1 MIPITLGI
9 LTLIFSLIH
18 LIPGDPAMQIAGE
31 GARPEDVAN
40 VRKALGLDQPLWKQ
54 YVTYIGNLARGD
66 LGRSFRTNESV
77 AKEIAARYPATMQLA
92 FGAMFVALLVA
103 FPLGIISAIYRNSWI
118 DNVARF
124 FALIGVSMPSFW
136 FGPLLIIAFAI
147 NRQWFPVSGRE
158 DGLKSL
164 VLPSVTMGLAL
175 AAILTRMIRVSLADE
190 LSQLYVTTAI
200 AKGVTRGKAIFRHA
214 LKNALI
220 PVITILALQFGSLL
234 TGAIITEQI
243 FSWPGLGRLLIQS
256 ITTRDYPQVQASI
269 LVIALTYIMVNFI
282 SDLLYGV
289 VDPRI
294 KLRVMKTL
302 KRLTRNFAFTAGL
315 LLTLVLVH
323 RGASPR
329 RCSRRT
335 IRTSRTRRGGWR
347 RRRRSIRSAST
358 TSDATCSRA
367 SSSARACRC
376 GSASAW
382 SSSRR

>member
-1 MIPITLGI
+1 MTQYIIRRFLQMIPITLGI
-9 LTLIFSLIH
+9 ITLIFALIH
-18 LIPGDPAMQIAGE
+18 LIPGDPAVQIAGE
-31 GARPEDVAN
+31 GARPEDVAQ

-54 YVTYIGNLARGD
+54 YVTYLGNLAKGD
-66 LGRSFRTNESV
+66 LGRSFRTNENVST
-77 AKEIAARYPATMQLA
+77 EIRARYPATIQLA

-147 NRQWFPVSGRE
+147 NLPWFPVSGRE
-158 DGLKSL
+158 EGLKSI
-164 VLPSVTMGLAL
+164 VLPSLTMGLAL
-175 AAILTRMIRVSLADE
+175 AAILTRMIRVSLAEE
-190 LSQLYVTTAI
+190 LNQLYVTTAI
-200 AKGVTRGKAIFRHA
+200 AKGVTRSKAIFRHA

-256 ITTRDYPQVQASI
+256 INTRDYPQVQASI

-294 KLRVMKTL
+294 KLE
-302 KRLTRNFAFTAGL
+302 
-315 LLTLVLVH
+315 
-323 RGASPR
+323 
-329 RCSRRT
+329 
-335 IRTSRTRRGGWR
+335 
-347 RRRRSIRSAST
+347 
-358 TSDATCSRA
+358 
-367 SSSARACRC
+367 
-376 GSASAW
+376 
-382 SSSRR
+382 

>member
-1 MIPITLGI
+1 MTQYIVRRLLQMIPITLGI
-9 LTLIFSLIH
+9 MTLIFSLIH

-31 GARPEDVAN
+31 GARPEDVQN
-40 VRKALGLDQPLWKQ
+40 IRKSLGLDQPLWKQ
-54 YVTYIGNLARGD
+54 YVTYVGNVVRGD

-92 FGAMFVALLVA
+92 FGSMLVALLVA

-118 DNVARF
+118 DNLARF

-147 NRQWFPVSGRE
+147 NKPWFPVSGRE
-158 DGLKSL
+158 EGLKSL

-190 LSQLYVTTAI
+190 LGQLYVTTAI
-200 AKGVTRGKAIFRHA
+200 AKGVTRGRAIFRHA

-269 LVIALTYIMVNFI
+269 LVIALTYIMVNFL

-294 KLRVMKTL
+294 KLQ
-302 KRLTRNFAFTAGL
+302 
-315 LLTLVLVH
+315 
-323 RGASPR
+323 
-329 RCSRRT
+329 
-335 IRTSRTRRGGWR
+335 
-347 RRRRSIRSAST
+347 
-358 TSDATCSRA
+358 
-367 SSSARACRC
+367 
-376 GSASAW
+376 
-382 SSSRR
+382 

>member
-1 MIPITLGI
+1 MTQYIIRRLLQMIPITLGI

-40 VRKALGLDQPLWKQ
+40 VRKSLGLDQPLWKQ
-54 YVTYIGNLARGD
+54 YVTYIGNLVQGD

-77 AKEIAARYPATMQLA
+77 AKEIAARYPATMVLA
-92 FGAMFVALLVA
+92 FGSMFIALLVA

-147 NRQWFPVSGRE
+147 NRTWFPVSGRE
-158 DGLKSL
+158 EGWRSL

-175 AAILTRMIRVSLADE
+175 SAILTRMIRVSLAEE
-190 LSQLYVTTAI
+190 LNQLYVTTAV
-200 AKGVTRGKAIFRHA
+200 AKGVSRFRAIFRHA

-294 KLRVMKTL
+294 KLE
-302 KRLTRNFAFTAGL
+302 
-315 LLTLVLVH
+315 
-323 RGASPR
+323 
-329 RCSRRT
+329 
-335 IRTSRTRRGGWR
+335 
-347 RRRRSIRSAST
+347 
-358 TSDATCSRA
+358 
-367 SSSARACRC
+367 
-376 GSASAW
+376 
-382 SSSRR
+382 

>member
-1 MIPITLGI
+1 MTQYIIRRLLQMIPITLGI

-54 YVTYIGNLARGD
+54 YVTYVTALAHGD
-66 LGRSFRTNESV
+66 LGRSFRTNQSV
-77 AKEIAARYPATMQLA
+77 AKEIAARYPATMVLA
-92 FGAMFVALLVA
+92 FGSMFIALLVA

-147 NRQWFPVSGRE
+147 NRTWFPVSGRE
-158 DGLKSL
+158 DGWRSL
-164 VLPSVTMGLAL
+164 VLPSITMGLAL
-175 AAILTRMIRVSLADE
+175 SAILTRMIRVSLAEE
-190 LSQLYVTTAI
+190 LNQLYVTTAV
-200 AKGVTRGKAIFRHA
+200 AKGVSRGRAIFRHA

-294 KLRVMKTL
+294 KLQ
-302 KRLTRNFAFTAGL
+302 
-315 LLTLVLVH
+315 
-323 RGASPR
+323 
-329 RCSRRT
+329 
-335 IRTSRTRRGGWR
+335 
-347 RRRRSIRSAST
+347 
-358 TSDATCSRA
+358 
-367 SSSARACRC
+367 
-376 GSASAW
+376 
-382 SSSRR
+382 

>member
-1 MIPITLGI
+1 MTQYIIRRLLQMIPITLGI

-31 GARPEDVAN
+31 GARPEDIAN

-54 YVTYIGNLARGD
+54 YVTYITNLAKGD
-66 LGRSFRTNESV
+66 LGTSFRTG
-77 AKEIAARYPATMQLA
+77 AKVSTEIAARYPATMQLA
-92 FGAMFVALLVA
+92 FGSMFVALLVA

-147 NRQWFPVSGRE
+147 NRTWFPVSGRE
-158 DGLKSL
+158 EGLRSL

-190 LSQLYVTTAI
+190 LGQLYVTTAI

-282 SDLLYGV
+282 SDLMYGI

-294 KLRVMKTL
+294 KLQ
-302 KRLTRNFAFTAGL
+302 
-315 LLTLVLVH
+315 
-323 RGASPR
+323 
-329 RCSRRT
+329 
-335 IRTSRTRRGGWR
+335 
-347 RRRRSIRSAST
+347 
-358 TSDATCSRA
+358 
-367 SSSARACRC
+367 
-376 GSASAW
+376 
-382 SSSRR
+382 

>member
-1 MIPITLGI
+1 MVQYIIRRLLQMIPITLGI

-18 LIPGDPAMQIAGE
+18 LIPGDPAVQIAGE
-31 GARPEDVAN
+31 GARPQDIEN

-54 YVTYIGNLARGD
+54 YVTYLGNLAHGD

-77 AKEIAARYPATMQLA
+77 ADQIKQRYPATIQLA
-92 FGAMFVALLVA
+92 IGSMFVALIVA

-124 FALIGVSMPSFW
+124 FALVGVSMPSFW

-147 NRQWFPVSGRE
+147 NHEWFPVSGRE
-158 DGLKSL
+158 AGLRSL

-175 AAILTRMIRVSLADE
+175 SAILTRMIRVSLAEE
-190 LSQLYVTTAI
+190 LHQLYVTTAI
-200 AKGVTRGKAIFRHA
+200 AKGVTRARAIFGHA

-220 PVITILALQFGSLL
+220 PVITVLALQFGSLL

-269 LVIALTYIMVNFI
+269 LVIALTYILVNFF
-282 SDLLYGV
+282 SDLMYGV

-294 KLRVMKTL
+294 KLE
-302 KRLTRNFAFTAGL
+302 
-315 LLTLVLVH
+315 
-323 RGASPR
+323 
-329 RCSRRT
+329 
-335 IRTSRTRRGGWR
+335 
-347 RRRRSIRSAST
+347 
-358 TSDATCSRA
+358 
-367 SSSARACRC
+367 
-376 GSASAW
+376 
-382 SSSRR
+382 